1 MVVVVVVVV
10 VVIVV
15 DRMMYTIGIQ
25 KETKHYFISS
35 EKVTL
40 LQIVPSLVYDWF
52 IHFIQGYICEQCSRV
67 STCI

>member
-25 KETKHYFISS
+25 KETKHYFICS

-40 LQIVPSLVYDWF
+40 LQIVPSLVS
-52 IHFIQGYICEQCSRV
+52 I
-67 STCI
+67 